1 MARIGRKRKHGQRHR
16 SGDLARPAVDYR
28 ALAAQQP
35 HRRILPE
42 AQRLDQRAGT
52 ALGTLFLTGRISEQ
66 ACEAGERYSVICGRY
81 RAVIMAPRGQA
92 PSGRGYLCGAET
104 TCREDGATCEC
115 RRRKERYDAAFEALS
130 RAGQR
135 AAVAVA
141 RVAVQGETCPIGM
154 LGPLQWGL
162 AVLAEHFGL
171 GARRLR

>member
-1 MARIGRKRKHGQRHR
+1 MARTGRKRKHGRRNR
-16 SGDLARPAVDYR
+16 SGDLARPAVNYR

-42 AQRLDQRAGT
+42 AQRLDHRAGT

-66 ACEAGERYSVICGRY
+66 ACEAGERYAVICGQY
-81 RAVIMAPRGQA
+81 RAAILAPRDQA
-92 PSGRGYLCGAET
+92 PSGKGYICGAET
-104 TCREDGATCEC
+104 TCQEEGAACEC
-115 RRRKERYDAAFEALS
+115 RRRKARYDAAFEALS

-135 AAVAVA
+135 AAVAVS
-141 RVAVQGETCPIGM
+141 RVAVHGESCPIGM

-171 GARRLR
+171 VMRR